1 MTYIVRADTDDDVP
15 AFAQT
20 MAQVIASGREFAVWI
35 ESDAGEE
42 RLAYTVRHEAGAFK
56 VRDADLSDVGTFA
69 TIDAA
74 MREAQQLV
82 DGRL

>member
-42 RLAYTVRHEAGAFK
+42 RLAYTVRHRP
-56 VRDADLSDVGTFA
+56 VSTPV
-69 TIDAA
+69 
-74 MREAQQLV
+74 
-82 DGRL
+82 